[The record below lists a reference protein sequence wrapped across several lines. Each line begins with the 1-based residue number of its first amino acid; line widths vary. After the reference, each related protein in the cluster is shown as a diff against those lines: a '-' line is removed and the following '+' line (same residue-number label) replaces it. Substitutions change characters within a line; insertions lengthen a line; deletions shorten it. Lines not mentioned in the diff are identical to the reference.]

1 MTDSLNRFVE
11 AQDAS
16 YETALREI
24 QNGRKQSHWM
34 WFIFPQL
41 RGLGHSA
48 TSVHFGIRD
57 RAEAQDYLNHPV
69 LGPRLQEITKAVLDS
84 GQSVLSLF
92 GSIDALKFSSCMTL
106 FAALTDENS
115 VFAEALSR
123 ITSTDQ
129 HTLTLLQQRDSR
141 NKN

>member
-11 AQDAS
+11 VQEAS

-57 RAEAQDYLNHPV
+57 RAESQDYLNHPI

-106 FAALTDENS
+106 FAAITDENS
-115 VFAEALSR
+115 VFAKALSR

-129 HTLTLLQQRDSR
+129 KTLKMLDLMD
-141 NKN
+141 

>member
-16 YETALREI
+16 YEMALREI

-34 WFIFPQL
+34 WYIFPQL
-41 RGLGHSA
+41 RGLGHSS
-48 TSVHFGIRD
+48 TSVYFGIRD

-69 LGPRLQEITKAVLDS
+69 LGPRLQQITKAVLDS

-106 FAALTDENS
+106 FAAITDENS

-123 ITSTDQ
+123 ITATDQ
-129 HTLTLLQQRDSR
+129 KTLKMLHLTD
-141 NKN
+141 

>member
-24 QNGRKQSHWM
+24 QHGRKQSHWM

-41 RGLGHSA
+41 RGPGHSP
-48 TSVHFGIRD
+48 TSVYFGIRD

-69 LGPRLQEITKAVLDS
+69 LGPRLQQITKAVLDS
-84 GQSVLSLF
+84 DQSVLALF
-92 GSIDALKFSSCMTL
+92 GSVDALKFSSCMTL
-106 FAALTDENS
+106 FAAITDDNS
-115 VFAEALSR
+115 VFAKALTQ
-123 ITSTDQ
+123 ITSTDEK
-129 HTLTLLQQRDSR
+129 TLKMLRQKD
-141 NKN
+141 

>member
-11 AQDAS
+11 AQEAS

-48 TSVHFGIRD
+48 TSIHFGIRD

-84 GQSVLSLF
+84 GQSELSLF

-106 FAALTDENS
+106 FAAITDDNS
-115 VFAEALSR
+115 VFAKALSR

-129 HTLTLLQQRDSR
+129 KTLKMLHLTD
-141 NKN
+141 

>member
-34 WFIFPQL
+34 WYIFPQL
-41 RGLGHSA
+41 RGLGHSS

-57 RAEAQDYLNHPV
+57 RTEAQDYLNHPV
-69 LGPRLQEITKAVLDS
+69 LGPRLQQITKAVLDS
-84 GQSVLSLF
+84 DQSVLALF
-92 GSIDALKFSSCMTL
+92 GSVDALKFSSCMTL
-106 FAALTDENS
+106 FAAITDENS

-129 HTLTLLQQRDSR
+129 HTLMLLQQRDSR

>member
-11 AQDAS
+11 AQEAS

-84 GQSVLSLF
+84 DHSVLSLF

-123 ITSTDQ
+123 ITPPDQKTLKMLHLTD
-129 HTLTLLQQRDSR
+129 
-141 NKN
+141 

>member
-41 RGLGHSA
+41 RGLGHSP

-69 LGPRLQEITKAVLDS
+69 LGPRLQQITNVVLDS
-84 GQSVLSLF
+84 DQSVLSLF

-106 FAALTDENS
+106 FAAITDENS
-115 VFAEALSR
+115 VFAKALSR
-123 ITSTDQ
+123 ITPTDQ
-129 HTLTLLQQRDSR
+129 KTLKMLNLTD
-141 NKN
+141 

>member
-11 AQDAS
+11 AQEAS

-48 TSVHFGIRD
+48 TSIHFGIRD

-84 GQSVLSLF
+84 GQSELSLF
-92 GSIDALKFSSCMTL
+92 GSIDALNLSSCMTL
-106 FAALTDENS
+106 FAAITDDNS
-115 VFAEALSR
+115 VFAKALSR

-129 HTLTLLQQRDSR
+129 KTLKMLHLTD
-141 NKN
+141 